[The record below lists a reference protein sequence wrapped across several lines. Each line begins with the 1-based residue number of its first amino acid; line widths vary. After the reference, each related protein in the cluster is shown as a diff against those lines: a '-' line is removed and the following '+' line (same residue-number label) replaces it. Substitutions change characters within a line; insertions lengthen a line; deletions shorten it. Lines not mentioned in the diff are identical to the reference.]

1 MHVLVPDDPVM
12 AVNFLS
18 VEEPLLHSLHYYY
31 RAELTDAQAAI
42 IRVAYD
48 SWGELQQ
55 ELPARFRSHA
65 PDAVTDEEDGYVLEG
80 VAGQRLTRL
89 CAIDAGQRVHH
100 LEACYRMLRQAQ
112 LDRHHGA
119 LALLADV
126 LLEINS
132 GIDFVDRLR
141 RVLQVLRLPSPPR
154 ILAAIPPPAHRES
167 VTVVALNTEEERE
180 YRGHCGKVIG
190 ILSGDDGFAFV
201 THWAL
206 YAM

>member
-12 AVNFLS
+12 AAKFLS

-31 RAELTDAQAAI
+31 RAELTDAQAAT

-55 ELPARFRSHA
+55 DLPARFRSHA
-65 PDAVTDEEDGYVLEG
+65 PDAVTGEEDGYVLEG

-89 CAIDAGQRVHH
+89 CAIEAGQRVDH
-100 LEACYRMLRQAQ
+100 LEACYVMLRQAQ
-112 LDRHHGA
+112 LDSHRGP
-119 LALLADV
+119 LSLLADV
-126 LLEINS
+126 LLEIND

-154 ILAAIPPPAHRES
+154 LLAAIPRPAPRGP
-167 VTVVALNTEEERE
+167 VTVVALNAEQERE

-190 ILSGDDGFAFV
+190 ILSGDDSFAFI

-206 YAM
+206 YRM

>member
-31 RAELTDAQAAI
+31 GTELTDAQAAT

-65 PDAVTDEEDGYVLEG
+65 PDVVTDEEVGYVLEG

-89 CAIDAGQRVHH
+89 CAIDVGQRVDH
-100 LEACYRMLRQAQ
+100 LEACYIMLRQAQ
-112 LDRHHGA
+112 LDSRRGA

-126 LLEINS
+126 LLEIND

-141 RVLQVLRLPSPPR
+141 RVLQVLRLPPPPR
-154 ILAAIPPPAHRES
+154 LLAAIPLPAPCGP
-167 VTVVALNTEEERE
+167 VTVVPLNAEQEGE
-180 YRGHCGKVIG
+180 YRGYCGKVIG